1 MTKIIGKVIQAG
13 ATRLATKAIR
23 QVPVLGTALVVG
35 MAGYEIKKK
44 GLFKGIAN
52 VAMDATPV
60 VGVAK
65 NVIEVFTGDWFP
77 DKPAKSD
84 ETNKTDKPMLP
95 SE

>member
-1 MTKIIGKVIQAG
+1 MGNLFSKAIQAG

-44 GLFKGIAN
+44 GFFKGVAN
-52 VAMDATPV
+52 VAMDATPI
-60 VGVAK
+60 VGIAK

-77 DKPAKSD
+77 DKADNAKL
-84 ETNKTDKPMLP
+84 TALKK
-95 SE
+95 

>member
-1 MTKIIGKVIQAG
+1 MTNIFTKAIQAG

-23 QVPVLGTALVVG
+23 QVPVLGTAVVVG

-44 GLFKGIAN
+44 GFFKGVAN

-60 VGVAK
+60 VGIAK

-77 DKPAKSD
+77 DRPSRRQLKEKS
-84 ETNKTDKPMLP
+84 
-95 SE
+95 

>member
-1 MTKIIGKVIQAG
+1 MANIFGKAMQAG
-13 ATRLATKAIR
+13 VTRIATKAIR
-23 QVPVLGTALVVG
+23 QVPVLGTAVVIG

-52 VAMDATPV
+52 VAMDATPI

-77 DKPAKSD
+77 DKTAQAGKVQ
-84 ETNKTDKPMLP
+84 
-95 SE
+95 